1 MYEGVAA
8 IAKTVTIMLLDSIDM
23 NYRLFK
29 FRMTAA
35 YTVWK
40 TINREYCVEF
50 KLKFVDGFCAS
61 KITLRIE

>member
-8 IAKTVTIMLLDSIDM
+8 IAQTVAVMLLVSIDM

-35 YTVWK
+35 YTVR
-40 TINREYCVEF
+40 N
-50 KLKFVDGFCAS
+50 
-61 KITLRIE
+61 TL